1 MGVEIIKEKEGKIT
15 LKCSFCKG
23 TGVDPFELLSKL
35 SVCQVC
41 GGREEVS
48 ISEPAIECVYC
59 GGTGVHRDQRLT
71 CVVCGGKG
79 MVGIK
84 EPVETCPKCNGKGV
98 VKGYYLPCLKC
109 GGSGVLT
116 KKLRYADTS
125 GHYNGK

>member
-1 MGVEIIKEKEGKIT
+1 MGVKIIKKEGDKIT

-23 TGVDPFELLSKL
+23 TGVDPFELLSEL

-41 GGREEVS
+41 AGRGEVT
-48 ISEPAIECVYC
+48 IPEPAIECVYC
-59 GGTGVHRDQRLT
+59 GGTGIHRHRRLT
-71 CVVCGGKG
+71 CIVCGGKG

-109 GGSGVLT
+109 SGKGVVS
-116 KKLRYADTS
+116 KK
-125 GHYNGK
+125 